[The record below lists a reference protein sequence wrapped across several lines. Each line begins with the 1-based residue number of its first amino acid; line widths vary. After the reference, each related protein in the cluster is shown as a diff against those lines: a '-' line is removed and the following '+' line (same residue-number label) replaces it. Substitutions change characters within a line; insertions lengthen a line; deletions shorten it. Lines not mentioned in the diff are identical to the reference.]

1 MSKVVLGASTGMV
14 LVSAAAASAYAA
26 DAMERA
32 DTLQEIVVTAERR
45 TETLQNLPVSASVF
59 DSSALEKAKV
69 MEAKDYLQ
77 FTPNITFTEDG
88 QVGPRGIQIAI
99 RGVGNINISDN
110 PQQASIGYYI
120 DDLNVGAVAGGTINP
135 QLQDVERVEVL
146 RGPQGTYFG
155 RNALGGAIN
164 IATKKPDAKPYF
176 EVGAGYGSFDTY
188 DLRGVA
194 NLPILDN
201 LFLRVVAA
209 YEDSAGIIKNVNPSG
224 ARNSG
229 YTDKHV
235 RVALRYVPTDR
246 LTIDLST
253 TYTKEDAG
261 LDATVP
267 SGVVDLDTKQTL
279 GQPDMQ
285 GFSQG
290 LDFYPQ
296 NQRWVNHNSPEYN
309 RNKVEIT
316 NGRINYAGDGFAV
329 TSITGYLYSENGRL
343 FDQDLL
349 SADLFRRIN
358 NWHTSSFSEEL
369 RVQSNGTS
377 PFQWTIGGIYAR
389 DYYYQFNDIFV
400 GNDIAYTDPA
410 TGVTTQFL
418 PPFVHFG
425 FPLNEN
431 NTELTTRS
439 TAGFAEGSYDFTD
452 KWTVTLGARFTRDQ
466 VSNRNFGVL
475 AFNHPVPDASG
486 ARDFTDFAPRL
497 VLKYRVTPN
506 VSTYATVS
514 TGYRAGGVDINN
526 GVTTAFQP
534 EKLRNY
540 EIGVKSNLADN
551 HLRINASLFYLDW
564 KDLQVQ
570 TDYLSNPNDIS
581 SSVQKTLNAS
591 SADSKGIELEVQALP
606 VRGLELGFGGGYLD
620 AHFKSFRDAVVHGG
634 ASADLSGQP
643 LPKAAKWS
651 LSSNGQYT
659 MPLTAS
665 ASVQGFVRLE
675 GVYRSSVAGNL
686 DATAAP
692 LIGLPSFPYQEPSYA
707 VFNLRLGTTTDH
719 LRIEAYAE
727 NLFDRSYYNGT
738 FDHFGLGGIRLRPH
752 PRVFGARFT
761 YKSM

>member
-1 MSKVVLGASTGMV
+1 MKHVVLSASTGAV
-14 LVSAAAASAYAA
+14 LLSAMTTAAYAA
-26 DAMERA
+26 DATERA
-32 DTLQEIVVTAERR
+32 DTLEEVVVTAERR

-59 DSSALEKAKV
+59 DSAQLEKAKV

-77 FTPNITFTEDG
+77 FAPNITFTEDG

-164 IATKKPDAKPYF
+164 ISTKKPDSKPYF
-176 EVGAGYGSFDTY
+176 EVGGGYSSFDTY
-188 DLRGVA
+188 DLQGVV
-194 NLPILDN
+194 NIPVLEN
-201 LFLRVVAA
+201 LFVRAVAA
-209 YEDSAGIIKNVNPSG
+209 YDDSAGFIKNVNPNG
-224 ARNSG
+224 TRNSG
-229 YTDKHV
+229 YSDKHA

-279 GQPDMQ
+279 GQPNLQ

-290 LDFYPQ
+290 LGFYPQ
-296 NQRWVNHNSPEYN
+296 NQKWVNHNAPEYN

-316 NGRINYAGDGFAV
+316 NGRINYTGDGFSI

-343 FDQDLL
+343 FDQDLI
-349 SADLFRRIN
+349 SADLFQRLNR
-358 NWHTSSFSEEL
+358 WHTSSFSQEL
-369 RVQSNGTS
+369 RVQSTGQGS
-377 PFQWTIGGIYAR
+377 LEWTVGGIYAR

-400 GNDIAYTDPA
+400 GNDISYTDPT
-410 TGVTTQFL
+410 TGITTQFL
-418 PPFVHFG
+418 PPFVHYG

-431 NTELTTRS
+431 NTELTTKS
-439 TAGFAEGSYDFTD
+439 TAGFAEGTYHFTD
-452 KWTVTLGARFTRDQ
+452 QWALTLGARFTRDE
-466 VSNRNFGVL
+466 VSNKNFGVL
-475 AFNHPVPDASG
+475 AFNHPVPDAAG
-486 ARDFTDFAPRL
+486 ARNFTNFAPRA
-497 VLKYRVTPN
+497 VLKYRLNPN

-514 TGYRAGGVDINN
+514 TGYRAGGVDING
-526 GVTTAFQP
+526 GVTTTFQP

-540 EIGVKSNLADN
+540 ELGVKSTLADN
-551 HLRINASLFYLDW
+551 HLRINAAVFYLDW

-570 TDYLSNPNDIS
+570 TDYLANPNDIS

-591 SADSKGIELEVQALP
+591 SAQSQGAELEVQALP
-606 VRGLELGFGGGYLD
+606 LRGLELGFGGGYLD
-620 AHFKSFRDAVVHGG
+620 AHFKSFPDAIVHGG
-634 ASADLSGQP
+634 AMADLSGRP
-643 LPKAAKWS
+643 LPKAARWS
-651 LSSNGQYT
+651 LSGNGEYT
-659 MPLTAS
+659 MPLTSS
-665 ASVQGFVRLE
+665 ANVQGFVRIE
-675 GVYRSSVAGNL
+675 AVYRSSVAGNL
-686 DATAAP
+686 DAAAAP
-692 LIGLPSFPYQEPSYA
+692 LIGLPSFPYQEPSYT
-707 VFNLRLGTTTDH
+707 VFNLRLGTTADR
-719 LRIEAYAE
+719 LRFEAYAE
-727 NLFDRSYYNGT
+727 NVFDRSYYNGT

-752 PRVFGARFT
+752 PRVFGARVT
-761 YKSM
+761 YKGS